1 MPRAQRPGPTSR
13 WVRATLRPE
22 LLAAKQRDCPLRSCL
37 NSSSPSSCLCVLHCP
52 SLHLSEAKLPRSAM
66 QPARVQGGVCGLGSA
81 CRAGAGPW
89 SSGLLATGP
98 AGRRQRRGG
107 RRLAAGRPTCED
119 PSRLPAASSCC
130 WLWLAGA
137 CCASLHDSDWA
148 ARRTPH
154 ADRHRPVTS
163 QPAGR
168 QPRPVDCHRLHPFY
182 TGMMVS
188 SLYVVLAAAATT
200 LTGATSVTVTVNPK
214 NITHKVNPFFN
225 GCHSD
230 SVRKAQAT
238 QYHPKRPSPHLAH
251 CCFFIGRKHAHTRRP
266 NS

>member
-1 MPRAQRPGPTSR
+1 MRRSSETVLCVPVSTHHRPHPASAFCIVPRSTFLKRSCRAQR
-13 WVRATLRPE
+13 
-22 LLAAKQRDCPLRSCL
+22 C
-37 NSSSPSSCLCVLHCP
+37 NLHGC
-52 SLHLSEAKLPRSAM
+52 
-66 QPARVQGGVCGLGSA
+66 RVGFAGLGSA

>member
-1 MPRAQRPGPTSR
+1 LRRSSETVLCVPVSTHHRPHPASAFCIVPRSTFLKRSCRAQR
-13 WVRATLRPE
+13 
-22 LLAAKQRDCPLRSCL
+22 C
-37 NSSSPSSCLCVLHCP
+37 NLHGCRVGF
-52 SLHLSEAKLPRSAM
+52 AGWG
-66 QPARVQGGVCGLGSA
+66 QPAARARAPGRVGSWLLGQQDGGSGGGDAGSRRDDRHA
-81 CRAGAGPW
+81 RTRAGCLQLVA
-89 SSGLLATGP
+89 
-98 AGRRQRRGG
+98 
-107 RRLAAGRPTCED
+107 AAGCGW
-119 PSRLPAASSCC
+119 LVPAVQ
-130 WLWLAGA
+130 A
-137 CCASLHDSDWA
+137 CMILIGPHA
-148 ARRTPH
+148 ARRTPT
-154 ADRHRPVTS
+154 VTARSPAS
-163 QPAGR
+163 QQGGSRGQSTVTGSTPS
-168 QPRPVDCHRLHPFY
+168 